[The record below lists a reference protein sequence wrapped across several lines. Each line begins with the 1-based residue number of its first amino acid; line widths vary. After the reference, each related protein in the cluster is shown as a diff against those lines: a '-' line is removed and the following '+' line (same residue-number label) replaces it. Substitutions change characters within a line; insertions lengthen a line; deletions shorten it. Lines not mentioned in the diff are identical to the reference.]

1 MGEVDAALVTVEAMD
16 EAVEDFKA
24 VTTFRAVADSKAVDA
39 ATIMTTTVAVAK
51 VITTEIK
58 AHIMEA
64 PCKDLIIRTT
74 GAVTIT
80 TCTHLPYSLD
90 NKATRPARVFTTI
103 MCLARL

>member
-1 MGEVDAALVTVEAMD
+1 MVTAKAMD
-16 EAVEDFKA
+16 EAVKDFKA

-64 PCKDLIIRTT
+64 PCKDLIIRAR

-80 TCTHLPYSLD
+80 TRTGLPYSLD
-90 NKATRPARVFTTI
+90 NKATRPAPAFT
-103 MCLARL
+103 MLLCPARS